1 MASRLPYQRDVG
13 PGALLGLIGNALR
26 LDRATFAK
34 AVGPDGRTRLHLG
47 VVMVAAIASGFAA
60 AMAAVGAGLMK
71 DDEVALYRVFVIGW
85 AIAIV
90 VQLVLCTAVVWGIRA
105 ITRRPPVPFAALL
118 RLLALSLAPCCLL
131 FLGPLL
137 GQTAIV
143 TGIVTIWRWVIATV
157 GFRVGLDASW
167 LGAIATVLVADA
179 IAGPITSL
187 VMLGAR

>member
-1 MASRLPYQRDVG
+1 MATGAFQRDVG
-13 PGALLGLIGNALR
+13 PGALIGLIGNALR
-26 LDRATFAK
+26 LDRATFAG
-34 AVGPDGRTRLHLG
+34 AVAPTGRTRLHLA
-47 VVMVAAIASGFAA
+47 VVVVAAIASGFAA

-85 AIAIV
+85 GIAIV
-90 VQLVLCTAVVWGIRA
+90 VQLVLSTGVVWGLRA
-105 ITRRPPVPFAALL
+105 ITRRPPVPFSALL

-137 GQTAIV
+137 GQPALV
-143 TGIVTIWRWVIATV
+143 TGAVTIWRWVIATV

-167 LGAIATVLVADA
+167 LGAVATVLIADL
-179 IAGPITSL
+179 IAAPITSL